1 METIDR
7 QLRYFLRI
15 AELKS
20 LSRAAAELEQSQPWI
35 SKQLSALEEHLGKTL
50 FMRTGRGV
58 DLTECGQKLYESI
71 RPLYRD
77 IDNAVD
83 SLRVVH
89 GFTQGT
95 IRLAT
100 VHTLNYYFTAEVIA
114 DLVQMRPEINLSLL
128 GRSSPEVVSLVES
141 GKADVGFVYDTA
153 VDTAGVVSSL
163 LFEDEM
169 CLMIHQDSEIAKGGG
184 IEEGVD
190 LNRTSLRLVGF
201 PEHYALRRMFDAGAS
216 EPEYVAEV
224 ETMDAMLKLVSLKV
238 GACILPSHIPEKL
251 LRDFE
256 LKKVKIGNPV
266 MRRRVVAIT
275 PAERRSLPIVGDLLR
290 CALRVSR
297 EFAPPG

>member
-35 SKQLSALEEHLGKTL
+35 SKQLSALEEHLGKAL
-50 FMRTGRGV
+50 FVRTGRGV
-58 DLTECGQKLYESI
+58 DLTEFGQKLYESI
-71 RPLYRD
+71 RPHYRD
-77 IDNAVD
+77 IDNAVE
-83 SLRVVH
+83 SLREVH

-169 CLMIHQDSEIAKGGG
+169 CLMVHRDSAAGIEGG
-184 IEEGVD
+184 ID
-190 LNRTSLRLVGF
+190 LNQTSLRLVGF
-201 PEHYALRRMFDAGAS
+201 PEHYALRRMFDAGAA
-216 EPEYVAEV
+216 EPEYAAEV
-224 ETMDAMLKLVSLKV
+224 ETIDAMLKLVSLKV
-238 GACILPSHIPEKL
+238 GACILPSHIPDKL

-256 LKKVKIGNPV
+256 LKKVRIANPL

-275 PAERRSLPIVGDLLR
+275 HAERRSLPIVGDLLR
-290 CALRVSR
+290 CALRVAR
-297 EFAPPG
+297 EFAQPG